1 MPNPT
6 ISIVTTV
13 YDAKDYIP
21 RTVRSILA
29 QSFTDFELLL
39 VEDGSPNGC
48 GELCDALAKT
58 DPRIRVFHKE
68 NGGPASALNVGLDN
82 ARGDYIGF
90 VDSDDLV
97 DPDLYETLLNVIR
110 ENDVRIAVCDYETAR
125 KFNKAAEAAGKK
137 GLIHLAAD
145 TGMTR
150 IGFKDSEESLE
161 EIRRI
166 AALPNVEIEGLF
178 THFARADE
186 YDRTPAMV
194 QLKRYL
200 DFADLLEKN
209 GIHIPLHHC
218 SNSAGII
225 RVPEANLNIV
235 RAGITIYGIYPS
247 EEVEKDIVMLKPV
260 MSLKSHVSYVKDVEP
275 GVQVS
280 YGGTYTTDHVT
291 KMATI
296 PVGYADGYPRQLSNK
311 GWVLIHGKKAPIL
324 GRVCMDQFMADVTE
338 IDNVKKGDEVT
349 LLGRDGDEFISI
361 EEMGDLCGRFSY
373 EFACDISP
381 RVPRVYIKDGK
392 EAEVWY
398 QGQKVF

>member
-1 MPNPT
+1 MEKNNRVKAV
-6 ISIVTTV
+6 ISL
-13 YDAKDYIP
+13 DAVEQNFREMRKNIAEDTKMIAVVKADAYGHGAVPIAHLIENHDYIWGFAAATAEEAVHLRQAGITKP
-21 RTVRSILA
+21 ILILGIV
-29 QSFTDFELLL
+29 FDEYFPEL
-39 VEDGSPNGC
+39 VQYD
-48 GELCDALAKT
+48 
-58 DPRIRVFHKE
+58 IR
-68 NGGPASALNVGLDN
+68 P
-82 ARGDYIGF
+82 
-90 VDSDDLV
+90 
-97 DPDLYETLLNVIR
+97 
-110 ENDVRIAVCDYETAR
+110 AVCEYDEA
-125 KFNKAAEAAGKK
+125 KKLSDEAVLQNKTVH
-137 GLIHLAAD
+137 IHIALD

-150 IGFKDSEESLE
+150 IGYADIPESVE
-161 EIRRI
+161 EIKKI
-166 AALPNVEIEGLF
+166 AELPNLEIEGMF

-186 YDRTPAMV
+186 YDRSPAMV
-194 QLKRYL
+194 QLERYQ
-200 DFADLLEKN
+200 DFSKHVEEAGVD
-209 GIHIPLHHC
+209 IPLHHC

-225 RVPEANLNIV
+225 RVPEANLSIV

-247 EEVEKDIVMLKPV
+247 SEVERDIVKLAPV
-260 MSLKSHVSYVKDVEP
+260 MELKSHITYVKDVP
-275 GVQVS
+275 AGAAIS
-280 YGGTYTTDHVT
+280 YGGTYVADKKKRV
-291 KMATI
+291 ATI

>member
-1 MPNPT
+1 MEKNNRVKAV
-6 ISIVTTV
+6 ISL
-13 YDAKDYIP
+13 DAVEQNFREMRKNIAEDTKMIAVVKADAYGHGAVPIAHLIEDHDYIWGFAAATAEEAVHLRQAGITKP
-21 RTVRSILA
+21 ILILGIV
-29 QSFTDFELLL
+29 FDEYFPEL
-39 VEDGSPNGC
+39 VQYD
-48 GELCDALAKT
+48 
-58 DPRIRVFHKE
+58 IR
-68 NGGPASALNVGLDN
+68 P
-82 ARGDYIGF
+82 
-90 VDSDDLV
+90 
-97 DPDLYETLLNVIR
+97 
-110 ENDVRIAVCDYETAR
+110 AVCEYDEA
-125 KFNKAAEAAGKK
+125 KKLSDEAVLQNKTVH
-137 GLIHLAAD
+137 IHIALD

-150 IGFKDSEESLE
+150 IGYADIPESVE
-161 EIRRI
+161 EIKKI
-166 AALPNVEIEGLF
+166 AELPNLEIEGMF

-186 YDRTPAMV
+186 YDRSPAMV
-194 QLKRYL
+194 QLERDQ
-200 DFADLLEKN
+200 DFSTRVEEAGVD
-209 GIHIPLHHC
+209 IPLHHC

-225 RVPEANLNIV
+225 RVPEANLSIV

-247 EEVEKDIVMLKPV
+247 SEVERDIVKLAPV
-260 MSLKSHVSYVKDVEP
+260 MELKSHITYVKDVP
-275 GVQVS
+275 AGAAIS
-280 YGGTYTTDHVT
+280 YGGTYVADKKRRV
-291 KMATI
+291 ATI